1 MLELVSR
8 IRKQI
13 KIKLT
18 MKALVTGAT
27 GDIGSRLTSALLA
40 KGYEIRA
47 LVRQTSKV
55 EKLISADVELHY
67 GDITKPETLKGIAD
81 GVDLIFHLC
90 GALWVRN
97 PAVDLKI
104 HNFDG
109 TRHLAK
115 ECLGK
120 NVRRFVF
127 ASFPLVVG
135 PHTSP
140 LDETAPCHP
149 NAYHA
154 KYKRMAEEY
163 LLNLDAK
170 GLLPVTVLRLGQVYG
185 PGMKLV
191 KMYVPLL
198 RKRIYR
204 LMGSGVNLIHPVHV
218 DDVIQGMILAAE
230 KDCAVGQIYNIC
242 DDLPVTNREFM
253 HLLADAIGA
262 KRPSSAHL
270 FLFRIV
276 ASICTAWAII
286 TRGTPFLTNDII
298 TMAITS
304 YCSDTSKAK
313 KELGFSPKYP
323 TIYQGIRTCF

>member
-1 MLELVSR
+1 
-8 IRKQI
+8 
-13 KIKLT
+13 

-27 GDIGSRLTSALLA
+27 GNIGSHLAAALLE
-40 KGYEIRA
+40 KGYKVRA

-55 EKLISADVELHY
+55 EKLRSAGVESHY

-81 GVDLIFHLC
+81 GIDLVFHLC
-90 GALWVRN
+90 GQLWVRN

-109 TRHLAK
+109 TRYLAE

-120 NVRRFVF
+120 NVRRFIF
-127 ASFPLVVG
+127 ASFPLVIG

-140 LDETAPCHP
+140 MDETAPYHP

-163 LLNLDAK
+163 LLDLDAR
-170 GLLPVTVLRLGQVYG
+170 GLLPVTIVRLGQVYG
-185 PGMKLV
+185 PEMKLV
-191 KMYVPLL
+191 KMYVLL
-198 RKRIYR
+198 LKKRIYR
-204 LMGSGVNLIHPVHV
+204 LMGQGNNLIHPVHI
-218 DDVIQGMILAAE
+218 DDVVQGMVLVAE

-253 HLLADAIGA
+253 SLLADTIGA
-262 KRPSSAHL
+262 KRPSSAPL
-270 FLFRIV
+270 FLFRIL
-276 ASICTAWAII
+276 ARICTAWAIV
-286 TRGTPFLTNDII
+286 TRGTPFLTNDIV

-304 YCSDTSKAK
+304 YCADTSKAK
-313 KELGFSPKYP
+313 KELGFSPKYR
-323 TIYQGIRTCF
+323 TIYEGIKTCF